1 MARYRAIA
9 ADLAA
14 KIRDGRYGRARRCPR
29 SAS

>member
-14 KIRDGRYGRARRCPR
+14 KIRDGHYAPGERCPR
-29 SAS
+29 NAS